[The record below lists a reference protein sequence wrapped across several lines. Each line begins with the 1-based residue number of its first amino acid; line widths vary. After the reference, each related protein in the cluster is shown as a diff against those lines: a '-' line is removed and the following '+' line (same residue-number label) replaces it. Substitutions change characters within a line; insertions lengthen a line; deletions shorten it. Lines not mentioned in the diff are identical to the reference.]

1 MENITKNEI
10 KIKMLDRLL
19 NIDIN
24 KRQYYKNGCDEYE
37 NIWVKGGYRK
47 NGRYWIYADGKSYY
61 YKDYYKFGDW
71 ERYLRFS
78 GREGRKLLFL
88 GVNEDIVY
96 WNDLIR
102 DTLIRYYGVII
113 NGDELIDIYKEVVDL
128 WYEKNFK
135 IKNYSKICRESKYYE
150 ERIRKYELVLR
161 DGDML
166 RYGYKWDAI
175 KNKFEEIRYVGR
187 YIHKRVFN
195 LIVLEFEREIDDER
209 DYNIYYNYGDTFDRI
224 FEMLECIY
232 EGGNV
237 LNIGGK
243 KFTFF

>member
-24 KRQYYKNGCDEYE
+24 EIKYYKNGCDEYE
-37 NIWVKGGYRK
+37 GLWVKGGYRK
-47 NGRYWIYADGKSYY
+47 NGRYWIYGDGKSYY

-78 GREGRKLLFL
+78 GVEGRKLLFL
-88 GVNEDIVY
+88 GINEDIVF

-102 DTLIRYYGVII
+102 DTLIRYYGVVI
-113 NGDELIDIYKEVVDL
+113 NGCELVTIYKEVVDF
-128 WYEKNFK
+128 WYEKNFN
-135 IKNYSKICRESKYYE
+135 IKNYSKICKESKYYE
-150 ERIRKYELVLR
+150 ERIRKYDLVLR

-166 RYGYKWDAI
+166 RYGYKWNNI
-175 KNKFEEIRYVGR
+175 KHKFEEIKYMGK

-195 LIVLEFEREIDDER
+195 LIVLEFEREIDDEKDCSIR
-209 DYNIYYNYGDTFDRI
+209 YNYGDNIDR
-224 FEMLECIY
+224 FYEFSPCIY
-232 EGGNV
+232 EGSDV
-237 LNIGGK
+237 LNLDGE
-243 KFTFF
+243 KFKF